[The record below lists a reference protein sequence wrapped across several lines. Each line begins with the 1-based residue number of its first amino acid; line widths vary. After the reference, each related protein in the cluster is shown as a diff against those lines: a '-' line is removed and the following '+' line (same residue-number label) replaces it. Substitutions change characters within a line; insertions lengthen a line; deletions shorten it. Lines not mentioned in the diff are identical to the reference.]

1 MNALPK
7 LALGGEAGPID
18 QTAGFVVPFQRT
30 GASRQTNPPQP
41 AASRGPS
48 TSRMELQ
55 RRCATEIAMLSSLSR
70 PELAEQ
76 WRRHF
81 RVAAPDRIGRD
92 ILELAVAWKLQ
103 EKTLGGHRRVTET
116 ALRDLAD
123 SFGRTGEVKGTKS
136 LRLKPGT
143 RLLREWGGVTH
154 EVAVLDDGFLWS
166 GKTWRSLSAIAKV
179 ITGAHW
185 SGPRFFGLKERAQVA
200 VPNATMDQSIGDD
213 EGTDGP
219 GELAADI
226 TEQLEPADA

>member
-1 MNALPK
+1 MSSL
-7 LALGGEAGPID
+7 
-18 QTAGFVVPFQRT
+18 
-30 GASRQTNPPQP
+30 S
-41 AASRGPS
+41 S
-48 TSRMELQ
+48 
-55 RRCATEIAMLSSLSR
+55 LSSLSR
-70 PELAEQ
+70 AELAEH

-136 LRLKPGT
+136 FRLKPGT
-143 RLLREWGGVTH
+143 RLLREWSGVIH
-154 EVAVLDDGFLWS
+154 EVTVFDDGFLWS
-166 GKTWRSLSAIAKV
+166 GRTWKSLSAISKV

-185 SGPRFFGLKERAQVA
+185 SGPRFFGLKERSGVA
-200 VPNATMDQSIGDD
+200 VSNASQSVGDD
-213 EGTDGP
+213 QGTDGA
-219 GELAADI
+219 GEPAAGI

>member
-7 LALGGEAGPID
+7 LAPDGEAVSPDLTSGL
-18 QTAGFVVPFQRT
+18 VVPFHR
-30 GASRQTNPPQP
+30 GGVSRQAEPQQP
-41 AASRGPS
+41 IASHSPS
-48 TSRMELQ
+48 TSCAELQ
-55 RRCATEIAMLSSLSR
+55 RRCAAEIAALSSLSR
-70 PELAEQ
+70 SELAEH

-103 EKTLGGHRRVTET
+103 EKALGGHRRVTET

-123 SFGRTGEVKGTKS
+123 SFGRTGEVKGAKS

-154 EVAVLDDGFLWS
+154 EVTVLDDGFLWKD
-166 GKTWRSLSAIAKV
+166 KTWKSMSAIAKA

-185 SGPRFFGLKERAQVA
+185 SGPRFFGLKERSGVA
-200 VPNATMDQSIGDD
+200 VSNATTEQSFGDD
-213 EGTDGP
+213 EGTDG
-219 GELAADI
+219 
-226 TEQLEPADA
+226 TEESALEVAMLEPADA